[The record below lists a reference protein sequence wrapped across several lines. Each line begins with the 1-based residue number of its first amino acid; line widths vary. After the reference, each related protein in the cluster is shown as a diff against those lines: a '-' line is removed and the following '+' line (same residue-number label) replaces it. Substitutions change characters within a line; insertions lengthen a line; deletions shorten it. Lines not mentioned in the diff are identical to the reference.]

1 MTFLPSLLLPDGM
14 TDLVFCLLIALSFA
28 GSLISVSFGLGGGA
42 MLLAVMAT
50 LVPPAALIPTHGVI
64 QLGSNLARASLL
76 FRNIHRPALPA
87 FALGSVL
94 GVTLG
99 GSVAVNLPPAWVQI
113 GVGGFIAWSV
123 LGRPPQ
129 RVRDWPFLVGLV
141 SSILTMFFGATGPFV
156 ATYVK
161 ALALPRHAVVATQ
174 AALTPVIAPKIS
186 AMTTAVIT
194 ARSVIR
200 LRAVLNVASTFS
212 AKRAISRFS
221 WLNPW
226 TIFIA
231 PSTSDTWAP
240 TSATR
245 SWLSRL
251 TLRSRRPISTMGTIT
266 TGIATAISRARP
278 GASST
283 I

>member
-123 LGRPPQ
+123 LGRPP
-129 RVRDWPFLVGLV
+129 RGVRDWPFLVGLV

-174 AALTPVIAPKIS
+174 AALMCVQHVVKTIVFGLLGFAFADWWAFIA
-186 AMTTAVIT
+186 AMILAGFLGTLTGRRVLNRIDDRRFRRVLNAILLLLA
-194 ARSVIR
+194 ARLVYAG
-200 LRAVLNVASTFS
+200 LRAL
-212 AKRAISRFS
+212 
-221 WLNPW
+221 L
-226 TIFIA
+226 
-231 PSTSDTWAP
+231 
-240 TSATR
+240 
-245 SWLSRL
+245 
-251 TLRSRRPISTMGTIT
+251 G
-266 TGIATAISRARP
+266 
-278 GASST
+278 
-283 I
+283 